1 MVLELQELINNPW
14 GSSIGEAQNPEK
26 PELNLDFK
34 ICNSSFLLLRVL
46 LKNPAAGGG
55 KKES

>member
-26 PELNLDFK
+26 SELG
-34 ICNSSFLLLRVL
+34 R
-46 LKNPAAGGG
+46 G
-55 KKES
+55 KKSFRPDVKWSHPDLS

>member
-46 LKNPAAGGG
+46 LWDLPIT
-55 KKES
+55 SS